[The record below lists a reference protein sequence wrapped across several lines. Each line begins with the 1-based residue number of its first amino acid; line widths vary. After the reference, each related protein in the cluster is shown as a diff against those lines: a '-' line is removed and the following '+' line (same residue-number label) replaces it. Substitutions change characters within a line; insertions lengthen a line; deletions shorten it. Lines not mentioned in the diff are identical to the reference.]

1 MDNQR
6 VNNDLARAH
15 IQIQQFVKRWP
26 PREGLFRG
34 TIFPEL
40 YRPYYVKPPAPD
52 RCQVPGR
59 VRTARYKA
67 EPKRTKG
74 GRRYGSR

>member
-6 VNNDLARAH
+6 INHDLARAH

-26 PREGLFRG
+26 PQEGLFRG

-40 YRPYYVKPPAPD
+40 YRPYYVQSPVPD
-52 RCQVPGR
+52 HCQEQGR
-59 VRTARYKA
+59 VRPARYKA
-67 EPKRTKG
+67 VNKKTRG
-74 GRRYGSR
+74 GTRHGSR

>member
-6 VNNDLARAH
+6 INNDLARAR
-15 IQIQQFVKRWP
+15 IQIQQYVRRWP

-40 YRPYYVKPPAPD
+40 YRPYYFQPPVPDGMPAPGTM
-52 RCQVPGR
+52 R
-59 VRTARYKA
+59 ARRFKMA
-67 EPKRTKG
+67 ARKMKRGK
-74 GRRYGSR
+74 RHVNR